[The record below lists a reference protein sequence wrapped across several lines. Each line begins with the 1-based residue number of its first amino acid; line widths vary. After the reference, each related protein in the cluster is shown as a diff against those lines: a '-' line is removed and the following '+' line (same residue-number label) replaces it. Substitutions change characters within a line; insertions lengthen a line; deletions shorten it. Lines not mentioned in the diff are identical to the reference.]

1 VKDEAVDLA
10 YALGWGAVRRMPG
23 PVARATF
30 RGIADQTW
38 LRHGPSVAQ
47 LERNLRRVR
56 PEAST
61 RQIRELSRESM
72 RSYLRYWCEVFRLPD
87 LSHTQI
93 VDAVRCDGEDKIV
106 AGLERGKG
114 VVIPL
119 PHMANWDHAGAWVTL
134 AHTPLTTV
142 AERLKPESLYERFLE
157 YRREL
162 GMEVL
167 PLTGGPPPFRTLL
180 ERARQGRLICLV
192 GDRDLTES
200 GVPVDFFGERT
211 SMPPGPAAIAVATGA
226 VLLPA
231 TLWYDGPL
239 LRIRIHDAVEIPES
253 GSRPE
258 KVALMTQTVADTFA
272 SGIAEHPQD
281 WHMLQRLWVG
291 DQRQRGDA
299 KQADPQPGA
308 AP

>member
-1 VKDEAVDLA
+1 VKDEIADLA
-10 YALGWGAVRRMPG
+10 YAVGWGTVRRMPG

-30 RGIADQTW
+30 RGIADQAW
-38 LRHGPSVAQ
+38 LRHGPSVQQ
-47 LERNLRRVR
+47 LEKNLRRVR
-56 PEAST
+56 PDAST
-61 RQIRELSRESM
+61 RELRELSRESM

-87 LSHTQI
+87 LSHQEI
-93 VDAVRCDGEDKIV
+93 VGTVKCEGEERIV
-106 AGLERGKG
+106 QGLERGKG

-134 AHTPLTTV
+134 AHAPLTTV
-142 AERLKPESLYERFLE
+142 AERLKPESLYERFLD
-157 YRREL
+157 YRRDL

-180 ERARQGRLICLV
+180 ERAKQGRLIALV
-192 GDRDLTES
+192 GDRDLTEN
-200 GVPVDFFGERT
+200 GIPVTFFGEQT

-231 TLWYDGPL
+231 TLSYDGPV
-239 LRIRIHDAVEIPES
+239 LRVHIHEAVEIPAG

-258 KVALMTQTVADTFA
+258 KVAAMTQACADVFA
-272 SGIAEHPQD
+272 AGIAKNPQD

-291 DQRQRGDA
+291 DR
-299 KQADPQPGA
+299 
-308 AP
+308 

>member
-1 VKDEAVDLA
+1 MKDEVTDLA
-10 YALGWGAVRRMPG
+10 YGVGWGTVRRMPG
-23 PVARATF
+23 PLARATF

-38 LRHGPSVAQ
+38 LRHGASVQQ
-47 LERNLRRVR
+47 LEANLRRVV
-56 PEAST
+56 PQAST
-61 RQIRELSRESM
+61 RELRLLSREGM

-87 LSHTQI
+87 LRHEQI
-93 VDAVRCDGEDKIV
+93 VASVRCDGEEKIV
-106 AGLERGKG
+106 DSLRRGKG
-114 VVIPL
+114 VVISL

-134 AHTPLTTV
+134 AHAPLTTV
-142 AERLKPESLYERFLE
+142 AERLKPESLYERFLD

-192 GDRDLTES
+192 GDRDLTEH
-200 GVPVDFFGERT
+200 GVGIDFFGERAQ
-211 SMPPGPAAIAVATGA
+211 MPPGPAAIAVATGA
-226 VLLPA
+226 DLLPA
-231 TLWYDGPL
+231 TLWYDGPT
-239 LRIRIHDAVEIPES
+239 LRIRIHDAVPIPES

-258 KVALMTQTVADTFA
+258 KVALMTQTCADVFA

-291 DQRQRGDA
+291 DQRRRSR
-299 KQADPQPGA
+299 
-308 AP
+308 